1 MVDSLYYLIGLLFFH
16 ILLLL
21 CCYYFSI
28 IIIIIIIIII
38 TIIIIII
45 IIIIITIIINIMME
59 NENTSLANILIPFL
73 IMISGKGVKYY
84 QILCFHF
91 PSWYS
96 TSWRFRLYLLCLLK
110 NCQKAPI
117 ERTLTIFREIHA
129 F

>member
-21 CCYYFSI
+21 CCYYFS
-28 IIIIIIIIII
+28 
-38 TIIIIII
+38 IIIIII

-96 TSWRFRLYLLCLLK
+96 TS
-110 NCQKAPI
+110 
-117 ERTLTIFREIHA
+117 
-129 F
+129 

>member
-28 IIIIIIIIII
+28 IIIIIIINN
-38 TIIIIII
+38 T
-45 IIIIITIIINIMME
+45 MME

-96 TSWRFRLYLLCLLK
+96 TS
-110 NCQKAPI
+110 
-117 ERTLTIFREIHA
+117 
-129 F
+129 

>member
-28 IIIIIIIIII
+28 IIIIII
-38 TIIIIII
+38 
-45 IIIIITIIINIMME
+45 TIIINTMME
-59 NENTSLANILIPFL
+59 NENTSLANILSPFL

-96 TSWRFRLYLLCLLK
+96 TS
-110 NCQKAPI
+110 
-117 ERTLTIFREIHA
+117 
-129 F
+129 

>member
-28 IIIIIIIIII
+28 IIIIIIIII
-38 TIIIIII
+38 
-45 IIIIITIIINIMME
+45 TIIINTMME

-96 TSWRFRLYLLCLLK
+96 TS
-110 NCQKAPI
+110 
-117 ERTLTIFREIHA
+117 
-129 F
+129 